1 MSSADTEPLIHKLG
15 NYLHQGLKKGKKKLE
30 VLFLSFMP
38 LWPQRMSLF
47 MLYNNFIHEHAT

>member
-30 VLFLSFMP
+30 VLFLVIHAT
-38 LWPQRMSLF
+38 LATEDV
-47 MLYNNFIHEHAT
+47 FIHAL